1 MTTTLRIGSL
11 FSGIGGLDLAVE
23 AATGGRTVWQ
33 VEADAYCRSVLARHW
48 PDAERFDDV
57 RTAADLPAIDILAG
71 GFPCQDLSD
80 ASQTKAGLAGARSGL
95 FFELVRIAA
104 ETRPAK
110 IIIENVSPLLRY
122 RPVVEAELAA
132 IGYRCRWARLYASS
146 AGAPHL
152 RRRVFIVATPD
163 QGFELAAPMMD
174 LSRTARPVWPTATAI
189 NRNEDEDL
197 GAWQARRDKAKAES
211 DAGNG
216 FGVPLGIAVRLWPT
230 PLAAEAKH
238 ASSGGGRRG
247 GRSLGIAAGQSAG
260 VGRLTP
266 AWVAQLMG
274 LVDGWIEPAGAPLSG
289 FADRWPA
296 GPDAEQFDW
305 EAPRLM
311 TGAAVRGR
319 PARLKALGN
328 AVVPQQALLALNY
341 LL

>member
-1 MTTTLRIGSL
+1 MATLRIGSL

-57 RTAADLPAIDILAG
+57 RTAADLPAIDVLAG

-80 ASQTKAGLAGARSGL
+80 ASQTKTGLAGTRSGL

-110 IIIENVSPLLRY
+110 IIIENVSPLLKWRG
-122 RPVVEAELAA
+122 VVDAELAA
-132 IGYRCRWARLYASS
+132 IGYRCRWARLYASN

-163 QGFELAAPMMD
+163 QGFAMMPAMVD
-174 LSRTARPVWPTATAI
+174 LT
-189 NRNEDEDL
+189 
-197 GAWQARRDKAKAES
+197 RD
-211 DAGNG
+211 
-216 FGVPLGIAVRLWPT
+216 AVRRWPT
-230 PLAAEAKH
+230 PSARCYR
-238 ASSGGGRRG
+238 SGSGSGPDSHPGKRGSADLPELLGGR
-247 GRSLGIAAGQSAG
+247 LN
-260 VGRLTP
+260 P
-266 AWVAQLMG
+266 PWVAQLMG

-311 TGAAVRGR
+311 AGAAVRGR

>member
-1 MTTTLRIGSL
+1 MATLRIGSL

-57 RTAADLPAIDILAG
+57 RTAADLPAIDVLAG

-80 ASQTKAGLAGARSGL
+80 ASQTKTGLAGKRSGL

-110 IIIENVSPLLRY
+110 IIIENVPPLLKWRG
-122 RPVVEAELAA
+122 VVDAELAA
-132 IGYRCRWARLYASS
+132 IGYRCRWARLYASN

-163 QGFELAAPMMD
+163 QGFAMMPAMVD
-174 LSRTARPVWPTATAI
+174 LT
-189 NRNEDEDL
+189 
-197 GAWQARRDKAKAES
+197 RD
-211 DAGNG
+211 
-216 FGVPLGIAVRLWPT
+216 AVRRWPT
-230 PLAAEAKH
+230 PSARCYR
-238 ASSGGGRRG
+238 SGSGSGPDSHPGKRG
-247 GRSLGIAAGQSAG
+247 SADLPELLG
-260 VGRLTP
+260 GRLTP
-266 AWVAQLMG
+266 PWVAQLMG
-274 LVDGWIEPAGAPLSG
+274 LVDGWIEPDGAPLSG

-296 GPDAEQFDW
+296 GPDAEQFPW

>member
-1 MTTTLRIGSL
+1 MATLRIGSL

-57 RTAADLPAIDILAG
+57 RTAADLPAIDVLAG

-80 ASQTKAGLAGARSGL
+80 ASQTKTGLAGKRSGL

-110 IIIENVSPLLRY
+110 IIIENVSPLLKWRG
-122 RPVVEAELAA
+122 VVEAELAA

-230 PLAAEAKH
+230 PSARCYR
-238 ASSGGGRRG
+238 SGSGSGPDSHPGKRG
-247 GRSLGIAAGQSAG
+247 SADLPELLG
-260 VGRLTP
+260 GRLTP